1 MWCLPR
7 SKGREFPARLDK
19 HKIEVSEMKQKKRRE
34 KKQMPAY
41 VKAAIIF
48 LVVVT
53 LGVGVCMFC
62 LPTFRV
68 TEVYCEGNHRVSGE
82 ELVAAAEVPLGK
94 NVLLQNLS
102 GIRNRVA
109 QIPMVEEV
117 KVRRVFPDKIRIW
130 IQERVPAAYLYDG
143 ENSCTVIDIKGRIL
157 EIIEGKPV
165 AQMKEFYTPVPV
177 EKPEKEEKEQKETE
191 EEKVDEETEVEETPK
206 EKPESPALKEPKR
219 TYSVPFV
226 VGLKPHKPEV
236 GKTVGSKER
245 EKLATVQKTFS
256 ALEDAKI
263 LERSTYMD
271 VTDLSDVILVVEN
284 RLEIHM
290 GELRNIEYRC
300 QFLATVIR
308 EKISATEEVIMDYR
322 GNDIYVRQP
331 DDGKEWI
338 VPKTEETEENDEE
351 SETE

>member
-1 MWCLPR
+1 
-7 SKGREFPARLDK
+7 
-19 HKIEVSEMKQKKRRE
+19 
-34 KKQMPAY
+34 MPVY
-41 VKAAIIF
+41 VRAAIIF

-53 LGVGVCMFC
+53 LGIGVCMFC

-68 TEVYCEGNHRVSGE
+68 TEVYSEGNHRISGE
-82 ELVAAAEVPLGK
+82 EIVAAAEVPLGK

-102 GIRNRVA
+102 GIKKRVA

-165 AQMKEFYTPVPV
+165 AAIKEYYTPVPV

-191 EEKVDEETEVEETPK
+191 DAKTEETKPEETPK
-206 EKPESPALKEPKR
+206 EKPATPAIKEPKR
-219 TYSVPFV
+219 DYSVPFV

-256 ALEDAKI
+256 ALENAGI
-263 LERSTYMD
+263 LERATYMD
-271 VTDLSDVILVVEN
+271 VTDLTDVILVVEN

-290 GELRNIEYRC
+290 GELQNIEYRC
-300 QFLATVIR
+300 QFLGTVIR

-338 VPKTEETEENDEE
+338 VPKPKDTEENTEESDEE
-351 SETE
+351 SNEETSQETE